1 MGITSILSEFQ
12 KETLL
17 LFKKTPLAKNYYLA
31 GGTALAEYYLHHR
44 KSEDLDFFTQD
55 ELSLASL
62 QKFVAGIQSRIQLDK
77 IEYQRGFG
85 LYTFFLYPKK
95 EVAKYKI
102 DFGQYPFGPINPL
115 KKFDGLLVE
124 DLYDIAVDKT
134 HTISVRPRLR
144 DFIDLFLILESHKN
158 WSFEELL
165 RRGQEKFEIT
175 VDPLQL
181 GENLLQARTLGDMPI
196 MLKDIDM
203 KEVKKYFMA
212 QAGKQRQ
219 KILQID
225 KVA

>member
-12 KETLL
+12 KETLS
-17 LFKKTPLAKNYYLA
+17 LFKKTPLAKSYYLA

-62 QKFVAGIQSRIQLDK
+62 QKFVASVQSRIQLDK
-77 IEYQRGFG
+77 IEYQHGFG

-102 DFGQYPFGPINPL
+102 DFGQYPFGPINTL

-124 DLYDIAVDKT
+124 DLYDIAVDKA

-144 DFIDLFLILESHKN
+144 DFIDLFLILRSNKN

-181 GENLLQARTLGDMPI
+181 GENLLQVRTLGDMPI
-196 MLKDIDM
+196 MLQDIDM

-212 QAGKQRQ
+212 QAGKLRQ
-219 KILQID
+219 KILH
-225 KVA
+225 

>member
-12 KETLL
+12 KETLS
-17 LFKKTPLAKNYYLA
+17 LFKKTPLAKSYYLA

-55 ELSLASL
+55 ELSLANL
-62 QKFVAGIQSRIQLDK
+62 QKFVASVQSRIQLDK
-77 IEYQRGFG
+77 IEYQHGFG

-102 DFGQYPFGPINPL
+102 DFGQYPFGPINTL

-124 DLYDIAVDKT
+124 DLYDIAVDKA

-144 DFIDLFLILESHKN
+144 DFIDLFLILRSNKN
-158 WSFEELL
+158 WSLEELL

-181 GENLLQARTLGDMPI
+181 GENLLQVRTLGGMPI
-196 MLKDIDM
+196 MLQEIDM

-212 QAGKQRQ
+212 QAGKLRQ
-219 KILQID
+219 KILRVD